1 MYKVIAD
8 LNREHGVFLVQD
20 SEDSAIYVK
29 KILDIFNLDV
39 YKSLY
44 ADHIEGTPRIREL
57 IMEDDHLT
65 VIEEYISGVSLR
77 NRIDKDELSLEDI
90 LSYIFDICEIL
101 KKLHGHNKP
110 IIHRDIKPGNVIITS
125 YNRAVL
131 LDFNAAKFYS
141 EESEDTVLLGTRGY
155 AAPEQYG
162 FGSSS
167 VQSDIYALGIMFK
180 EMLKSINCED
190 ARLLNICNKC
200 TELSPKERY
209 KNVKELSD
217 AIYNYKHPF
226 NTSSLKPVGF
236 RSGKALNMIL
246 ASTVYVFLAF
256 VCFGARIENVEGA
269 QLIFDRACYFVVFVA
284 LIFCTFDYQG
294 IQSSFPLT
302 RHSNP
307 LVRILGIV
315 IMDASVLLLILVCWM
330 ILESILFPH

>member
-20 SEDSAIYVK
+20 TNDLCIYVK
-29 KILDIFNLDV
+29 KILDIYNLDV
-39 YKSLY
+39 YRFLY
-44 ADHIEGTPRIREL
+44 TDHIEGTPRIKEL
-57 IMEDDHLT
+57 ISEEDHLT

-77 NRIDKDELSLEDI
+77 DRIDKQELTLDDI
-90 LSYIFDICEIL
+90 LSYVNDICSIL
-101 KKLHGHNKP
+101 NSLHSSTKP
-110 IIHRDIKPGNVIITS
+110 VIHRDIKPGNIIITS
-125 YNRAVL
+125 YNKAVL

-141 EESEDTVLLGTRGY
+141 EESQDTILLGTKGY

-180 EMLKSINCED
+180 EMLDSINCED
-190 ARLLNICNKC
+190 TRLLNICNKC
-200 TELSPKERY
+200 TQLSPKERY

-307 LVRILGIV
+307 FIRVLGII

-330 ILESILFPH
+330 IGESVLFPH